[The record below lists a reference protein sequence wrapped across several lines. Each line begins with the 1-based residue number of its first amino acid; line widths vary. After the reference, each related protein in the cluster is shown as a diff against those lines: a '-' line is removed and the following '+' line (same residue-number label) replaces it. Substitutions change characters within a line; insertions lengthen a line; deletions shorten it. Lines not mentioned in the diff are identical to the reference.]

1 MNTSRADQLQDKVF
15 GVCMILAPIL
25 LLVSSVAFN
34 LVGDRLGGGVLVY
47 ASFVLI
53 PAMLGLTG
61 LLWERVPRL
70 AVALRLLAIFGCVG
84 GAGFGAV
91 EAFVGT
97 VAQTGA
103 SEATVADLMASFS
116 SFLFFLDP
124 LGLSFPLTIIA
135 LGITLWR
142 TRTVPAW
149 TGIVFALAGV
159 AFPIGRVSEIYVLYP
174 VADVLF
180 IVSMGWIGLR
190 SYLSPG
196 TSATGARVT

>member
-25 LLVSSVAFN
+25 LLFSSVAFN
-34 LVGDRLGGGVLVY
+34 LVGDTLGGGVLVY
-47 ASFVLI
+47 ASFVFI
-53 PAMLGLTG
+53 PAVLGLTG

-84 GAGFGAV
+84 GACFGAV
-91 EAFVGT
+91 EAFVGA

-103 SEATVADLMASFS
+103 SEATVADLVALYNSG
-116 SFLFFLDP
+116 LLFLDP
-124 LGLSFPLTIIA
+124 LGLSFPLSMIA
-135 LGITLWR
+135 LGIVLWR
-142 TRTVPAW
+142 TRAVPAW
-149 TGIVFALAGV
+149 AGIALVLAGV
-159 AFPIGRVSEIYVLYP
+159 AFPAGRVPGIYVLYP

-190 SYLSPG
+190 SYLSPVAG
-196 TSATGARVT
+196 ETGASVT

>member
-34 LVGDRLGGGVLVY
+34 LVGDTLGGGVLVY
-47 ASFVLI
+47 ASFVFI
-53 PAMLGLTG
+53 PAVLGLTG

-84 GAGFGAV
+84 GACFGAV
-91 EAFVGT
+91 EAFVGA

-103 SEATVADLMASFS
+103 SEATVADLVALYNSG
-116 SFLFFLDP
+116 LLFLDP
-124 LGLSFPLTIIA
+124 LGLSFPLSMIA

-142 TRTVPAW
+142 TGTVPAW
-149 TGIVFALAGV
+149 AGIVLVLAGV
-159 AFPIGRVSEIYVLYP
+159 AFPIGRVSTIYALYP

>member
-1 MNTSRADQLQDKVF
+1 MNTSRADQLQDTVF

-34 LVGDRLGGGVLVY
+34 LVGDTLGGGVLVY
-47 ASFVLI
+47 ASFVFI
-53 PAMLGLTG
+53 PAVLGLTG

-84 GAGFGAV
+84 GACFGAV
-91 EAFVGT
+91 EAFVGA

-103 SEATVADLMASFS
+103 SEATVADLVALYNSG
-116 SFLFFLDP
+116 LLFLDP
-124 LGLSFPLTIIA
+124 LGFSFPLSMIA

-149 TGIVFALAGV
+149 AGIVLILAGV
-159 AFPIGRVSEIYVLYP
+159 AFPIGRVSTIYVLYP

-180 IVSMGWIGLR
+180 LVSVGWIGLR

-196 TSATGARVT
+196 TSATSARVT